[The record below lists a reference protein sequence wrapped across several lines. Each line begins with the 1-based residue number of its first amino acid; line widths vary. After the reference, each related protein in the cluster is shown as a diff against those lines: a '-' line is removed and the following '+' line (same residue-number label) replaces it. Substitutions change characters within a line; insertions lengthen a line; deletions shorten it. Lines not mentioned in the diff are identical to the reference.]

1 MTEPQSADRLT
12 LRNVSKRFGGTLAL
26 DRVNW
31 SVRADE
37 VHCLIGEN
45 GSGKST
51 LIKIVSGVHRPDSGG
66 SVLIDGAVQSRIT
79 PQLSKSLGVQV
90 IYQDL
95 SLFPNLSVAEN
106 IGIDLLLGP
115 GLGPA
120 GHGRIRRTAKAV
132 LDSLEH
138 FLPLDG
144 KVGALPVAQRQIVA
158 ISRGLAAKA
167 RLLFMDEPTASLTR
181 TEVDR
186 LFTLVRRLRQMG
198 VTIVF
203 VSHRMDE
210 IAEIAD
216 RVSLLR
222 DGVMTGTFEAADVT
236 DHDLAEK
243 LSGDKIIHQV
253 SAKPVRDEKPLLEV
267 IGASRSGEFS
277 DVTISL
283 RRGEILGLTGL
294 LGSGRT
300 ELALSLFGMAPLD
313 SGEVRLEAKPL
324 HLHSNQDAIRAGIAY
339 LSEDRLALGL
349 NLRQAISDN
358 VAISVLDRI
367 RDRFGLVSAER
378 RCELADRWVGEL
390 DMKVASVTDPASTLS
405 GGNQQ
410 RVVIAK
416 WLATDP
422 KVLILDSPTVGV
434 DIRNKEG
441 IYRLIRK
448 LAANGVAILLISDE
462 IPEVYFNTDRV
473 LHMKK
478 GRIEGEFIPGETPQQ
493 AIEEVVYA

>member
-1 MTEPQSADRLT
+1 MTEAQSTDRLT

-31 SVRADE
+31 SVRTDE

-51 LIKIVSGVHRPDSGG
+51 LIKIVSGVHRPDSGS
-66 SVLIDGAVQSRIT
+66 SVLIDGIVQSRIT

-115 GLGPA
+115 GLGPS
-120 GHGRIRRTAKAV
+120 GHRRIRRTAKAV

-138 FLPLDG
+138 YLPLDG

-222 DGVMTGTFEAADVT
+222 DGVMTGTFDAADVT
-236 DHDLAEK
+236 DHELAER
-243 LSGDKIIHQV
+243 LSGDRVVHQV
-253 SAKPVRDEKPLLEV
+253 TAKPVRDEKPLLEV
-267 IGASRSGEFS
+267 IGASRAGEFS

-300 ELALSLFGMAPLD
+300 ELALSLFGMAPLE

-349 NLRQAISDN
+349 NLRQSISDN
-358 VAISVLDRI
+358 IAISVLDRI
-367 RDRFGLVSAER
+367 RSRFGLVSAER
-378 RCELADRWVGEL
+378 RCDLAERWVQEL
-390 DMKVASVTDPASTLS
+390 DMKVASVSDPASTLS

-410 RVVIAK
+410 RAVIAK

-448 LAANGVAILLISDE
+448 LADNGVAILLISDE

-478 GRIEGEFIPGETPQQ
+478 GRIVGEFIPGETPQQ